1 MMFEP
6 ADYRTDKSKSFP
18 LSLMLCGIFISVF
31 TNCAKV
37 GSPTGGPKDETAP
50 EVTLSIPAN
59 KAINSKS
66 EELEITFS
74 EFIVLKNLNEELV
87 ISPPLK
93 ERPVTRI
100 RNKTLVI
107 DLNNELRD
115 NTTYTLNFGTAIAD
129 NNEGN
134 LLPDFEFVFSTGP
147 VIDSLAVTGSAL
159 NAFNLK
165 PEKEKITV
173 MLYDNLSDSAPYRDL
188 PLYIAKT
195 SSEGKFAINN
205 IRPGT
210 FRLFALKDANNNLK
224 FDIPDEMIAFG
235 DTSIIISPL
244 SVQKINFI
252 KDSSLLKTKI
262 KSPEKGGT
270 PTADTSKTD
279 SVKFADKELYAV
291 NTDLFLFTEEDMRQS
306 IIAKERVRRELLTFA
321 FNRPLFDSVRMVP
334 LNFTA
339 ARWYLQD
346 LSPNRDS
353 VRIWITDTSL
363 IHRDTLSLALTYTTT
378 DSARNYIA
386 RTDTVILRFRPKDSK
401 GSPGRKSK
409 EGSILQD
416 SLFLQLS
423 SNIRR
428 QSVVDLNQSILIISP
443 GPVSSHDINKF
454 HLTRIE
460 DSLQYV
466 QKITLADDTSS
477 LYNIRFS
484 VDWTENSIYKLL
496 IEPGAVKDIYSITND
511 TLEIDFRTQKSDYYG
526 KIILSSDSSEL
537 PLVVQLMDEKENKVA
552 EKYLTENGQ
561 VVFDYL
567 APKKYRF
574 KAILDRNKNRKWDTG
589 NYLGRLQPEKVIY
602 YPGLIDVRS
611 NWDIEISWNVV
622 KTVTSN
628 R

>member
-1 MMFEP
+1 MMFDKV
-6 ADYRTDKSKSFP
+6 DYKIDKNKSFP
-18 LSLMLCGIFISVF
+18 LSLMLCGILISVF

-37 GSPTGGPKDETAP
+37 GSPTGGPKDETPP
-50 EVTLSIPAN
+50 EVTLSVPAN
-59 KAINSKS
+59 KAVNSKS
-66 EELEITFS
+66 GELEITFS
-74 EFIVLKNLNEELV
+74 EFIALKNLNDELV

-93 ERPVTRI
+93 EKPVTRI

-107 DLNNELRD
+107 DLNDELRD
-115 NTTYTLNFGTAIAD
+115 STTYTLNFGNAIAD

-147 VIDSLAVTGSAL
+147 VIDSMAVAGSAL

-188 PLYIAKT
+188 PLYITKT

-205 IRPGT
+205 IRPGI
-210 FRLFALKDANNNLK
+210 FRLFALKDVNNNLK
-224 FDIPDEMIAFG
+224 FDIPDEMIGFC
-235 DTSIIISPL
+235 DTSIIISSL
-244 SVQKINFI
+244 SVQKIKFI

-262 KSPEKGGT
+262 KSPEKGGAA
-270 PTADTSKTD
+270 PADTSKTD
-279 SVKFADKELYAV
+279 SVKFSGKELYAV
-291 NTDLFLFTEEDMRQS
+291 NADLFLFTEEDMRQS
-306 IIAKERVRRELLTFA
+306 IIAKERERRELLTFA
-321 FNRPLFDSVRMVP
+321 FNRPLFDSIRIVP

-346 LSPNRDS
+346 LSPNRDTA
-353 VRIWITDTSL
+353 RIWITDTSL
-363 IHRDTLSLALTYTTT
+363 IGRDTLSLALTYTTT
-378 DSARNYIA
+378 DSARNYII

-409 EGSILQD
+409 EGAILQD
-416 SLFLQLS
+416 SIFLQLL
-423 SNIRR
+423 SNIRK

-466 QKITLADDTSS
+466 QKITLADDSSS

-484 VDWTENSIYKLL
+484 VDWMENSSYKLL
-496 IEPGAVKDIYSITND
+496 VEPGAVTDIYRTTND

-526 KIILSSDSSEL
+526 QIILSYDSSEL
-537 PLVVQLMDEKENKVA
+537 PLVVQLIDEKENKVT
-552 EKYLTENGQ
+552 EKYLTESGQ
-561 VVFDYL
+561 VAFDYL
-567 APKKYRF
+567 PPKKYRF
-574 KAILDRNKNRKWDTG
+574 KAILDRNNNRKWDTG
-589 NYLGRLQPEKVIY
+589 NYLSRLQPEKVIY

-611 NWDIEISWNVV
+611 NWDIEISWNVHEPV
-622 KTVTSN
+622 SGKK
-628 R
+628 